1 MPFTLS
7 HPAAVLP
14 LLRRPFVP
22 VALVMGAMAPDVPYF
37 LQTLRISVAA
47 GDWYGPF
54 LNATTSHSLTG
65 VLTVTLPCTLVLV
78 AGYWLL
84 RGPVTGLLP
93 ARLVRPA
100 PALPNSAVA
109 RAHYGAWLLLSAL
122 IGIATHLVWDSF
134 THFDGYVVDQVAF
147 LREPVAGGLTPAR
160 LLQHLSTAIGLT
172 VLGAHLWRRRVD
184 RRTPRSA
191 GSHALTPA
199 IRWSVTAFLG
209 GAALLGAA
217 AHSRGIDAHRQLTIV
232 DTSRPLMTELGDGA
246 TSITYPTRT
255 EPAPWHTVAEGML
268 SDAAKGAGAS
278 LAAALVL
285 YAIAW
290 HLHRVLRP
298 SRRAGTEAR
307 PATASVPGGSD
318 TEKTMPS

>member
-7 HPAAVLP
+7 HPAAVVP

-22 VALVMGAMAPDVPYF
+22 VALVMGAMAPDLPYF
-37 LQTLRISVAA
+37 LQTLRIPVAA

-65 VLTVTLPCTLVLV
+65 VLTVTLPCTLLLV

-84 RGPVTGLLP
+84 RGPVTELLP

-100 PALPNSAVA
+100 PAFPSSAVA
-109 RAHYGAWLLLSAL
+109 RVRYGAWLLLSAL
-122 IGIATHLVWDSF
+122 IGIATHLGWDSF
-134 THFDGYVVDQVAF
+134 THFDGYVVAQVAL
-147 LREPVAGGLTPAR
+147 LREPVVGGLTPAR
-160 LLQHLSTAIGLT
+160 LLQHLSTLIGLT

-184 RRTPRSA
+184 RRTPRSG
-191 GSHALTPA
+191 GSDVLTPTT
-199 IRWSVTAFLG
+199 RWSVTAFLG

-232 DTSRPLMTELGDGA
+232 DTSRPLTTELGDGA

-255 EPAPWHTVAEGML
+255 ETAPWHSVAEGML

-278 LAAALVL
+278 LTAALVL

-290 HLHRVLRP
+290 HLHRSLRP
-298 SRRAGTEAR
+298 SRRTGTEAQ
-307 PATASVPGGSD
+307 PDTASVPKGSD
-318 TEKTMPS
+318 TERTVPS